1 MAKKNAKP
9 ASEDS
14 LIKLFKTRYPATGPL
29 IRKGIGDDA
38 AVVRLPKAQEYWV
51 ITSDMLVEGI
61 DFHRDWISARLLGRK
76 SISAN
81 LSDLAA
87 MGARPRFF
95 TISLAITPDIPKR
108 WILDFHDGLTEKAGA
123 FGAQLVGGDLSNAK
137 AHIAISITAIGE
149 SLNRKVVYRSGGNPG
164 NLLYVTGTLGC
175 SSAGL
180 MLLQKQQTRGPHCAE
195 ALRAHRDPEPRCDAG
210 EWLSQS
216 GLVSCMM
223 DLSDGLSTDLPRICA
238 ASGVGA
244 EIRMQDLP
252 IFKESALW
260 GCNPIELALHG
271 GEDYELLFS
280 VPRSKAGRLE
290 TSYPSKF
297 PPITCVGRLTADRGK
312 IWITS
317 QNGQRSP
324 LPRYGWDHFKP

>member
-95 TISLAITPDIPKR
+95 TISL
-108 WILDFHDGLTEKAGA
+108 
-123 FGAQLVGGDLSNAK
+123 
-137 AHIAISITAIGE
+137 AISITAIGE

-271 GEDYELLFS
+271 GEDYELLFA
-280 VPRSKAGRLE
+280 VPRSQTGRLE
-290 TSYPSKF
+290 KNYPSKL